1 MSIASLT
8 NLLNCAKT
16 RNNYVVGFVVQGWE
30 DASSFVRAADE
41 TETDIILQSGPGLRK
56 NMPLELIYAMFEKL
70 SGETNI
76 KIVPHLDHGENY
88 DICKKALDIGFTSIM
103 YDGSKLSFKENLNQS
118 LKIYEL
124 TQKYNACLEVELGFV
139 GYNDISKNKKTS
151 PEEVKLFT
159 DELPVTAMAVSV
171 GNTHLQNENSAIEFH
186 HYLYKYLNSDMG
198 KITALEYF
206 GYNCQAYMKN
216 KEFLFR
222 NKNEVGVYI
231 QVPIF
236 NGSIDNEIDIWA
248 NIFHSFDNSI
258 DLDSII
264 ILNEPSNW
272 KMFFEARHSM
282 PDEALTKTKSLG
294 GISIITDTI
303 VPPINFKK
311 YS

>member
-1 MSIASLT
+1 MSIDSLT

-70 SGETNI
+70 SGETNS

-139 GYNDISKNKKTS
+139 GYNDTSKNKKTS

-159 DELPVTAMAVSV
+159 DQLPVTAMAVSV
-171 GNTHLQNENSAIEFH
+171 GNTHLQNENSAIIDYDLLAKINNVTNTPLVIHGGSGINPLDRMKMSKNYGVRKFNIGTEF
-186 HYLYKYLNSDMG
+186 
-198 KITALEYF
+198 
-206 GYNCQAYMKN
+206 
-216 KEFLFR
+216 R
-222 NKNEVGVYI
+222 
-231 QVPIF
+231 
-236 NGSIDNEIDIWA
+236 
-248 NIFHSFDNSI
+248 
-258 DLDSII
+258 
-264 ILNEPSNW
+264 
-272 KMFFEARHSM
+272 KMFGAVLREIFFKNDHIFDRFEIM
-282 PDEALTKTKSLG
+282 KELNFALSTKAKKLLK
-294 GISIITDTI
+294 DT
-303 VPPINFKK
+303 NL
-311 YS
+311 

>member
-1 MSIASLT
+1 MSIDSLT

-41 TETDIILQSGPGLRK
+41 TEIDIILQSGPGLRK

-159 DELPVTAMAVSV
+159 DQLPVTAMAVSV
-171 GNTHLQNENSAIEFH
+171 GNTHLQNENSAIIDYDLLREISEITSVPLVIHGGSGVSPIDRIKMSKYYGVRKFNIGTEFRRLFGTILRDILINDKH
-186 HYLYKYLNSDMG
+186 IFDR
-198 KITALEYF
+198 LEIM
-206 GYNCQAYMKN
+206 QKL
-216 KEFLFR
+216 K
-222 NKNEVGVYI
+222 
-231 QVPIF
+231 
-236 NGSIDNEIDIWA
+236 S
-248 NIFHSFDNSI
+248 
-258 DLDSII
+258 
-264 ILNEPSNW
+264 
-272 KMFFEARHSM
+272 
-282 PDEALTKTKSLG
+282 ALTKKAKKILL
-294 GISIITDTI
+294 DT
-303 VPPINFKK
+303 NFK
-311 YS
+311 